1 MTESKHPTLRT
12 IEADYWT
19 LLFVLEFLQSGL
31 CPSDDELIG
40 RRKAK
45 DQLQLALQEGK
56 LKDVVLK
63 ELGHVD
69 QNTGRRTG
77 PVGRTIY
84 DSTILRDILGDG
96 IVEDSSS
103 VICWDGERERYYHV
117 LIGRKAVE
125 ELWNMG
131 AKHPDSGDAP
141 EPAYRSPF
149 VSLMLEAEKH
159 FADQLAQVGMKK
171 GIENWLDER
180 GKQIDQDRWSK
191 AKKKMMAT
199 FLRHPA
205 MQKGGATKTP
215 GNK

>member
-1 MTESKHPTLRT
+1 MTESENPTLKA
-12 IEADYWT
+12 IEPGYWPI
-19 LLFVLEFLQSGL
+19 LVILEFLQSGL
-31 CPSDDELIG
+31 CPDDDELIG
-40 RRKAK
+40 RRRAK

-69 QNTGRRTG
+69 RNTGRRTG

-84 DSTILRDILGDG
+84 DSTILRDISGDG

-117 LIGRKAVE
+117 LLGRKAVE

-149 VSLMLEAEKH
+149 VSLILDAEKH
-159 FADQLAQVGMKK
+159 FGDQLAEVGMKK
-171 GIENWLDER
+171 RIENWLDEH
-180 GKQIDQDRWSK
+180 GKQVDPDRWSK

-205 MQKGGATKTP
+205 MQKGGAAKTP